1 MIFISLKKQF
11 LNAIDKGDPGV
22 LLYNLTSQAIHST
35 QGKAPLLTKTHL
47 YPNWSSFK
55 QYFDLKKKT
64 TFFLNKKIQI
74 NSLKF
79 VKCDFS
85 ILL

>member
-55 QYFDLKKKT
+55 HRLKKNT
-64 TFFLNKKIQI
+64 LTFFLNKKIQI

>member
-35 QGKAPLLTKTHL
+35 QGKAPLLTKHIYT
-47 YPNWSSFK
+47 PT
-55 QYFDLKKKT
+55 DL
-64 TFFLNKKIQI
+64 LLSN
-74 NSLKF
+74 
-79 VKCDFS
+79 
-85 ILL
+85 ILI